1 MSSDSFTHPEMS
13 GDEVSARLAD
23 AGFCIGPAVNVRRT
37 VLDTFDGRLSAAGLR
52 LELREE
58 DSGELLLS
66 ERRSPADQLAV
77 TAVSPVDADPDRS
90 PFRAR
95 LAPVIGV
102 RALIPLMTVTA
113 RRTVAVRRDGAGKIR
128 VAVAVQDRV
137 LLGGSQPASLG
148 WGVEVE
154 ALQGYAKDADQA
166 RALLA
171 SLGLTSH
178 GSTLLDLV
186 AEGAGV
192 DLRGYEGSP
201 TVPLEADEPARDG
214 FRRVL
219 VRLADIF
226 DANWEGTVNDVDP
239 EFLHDLRVA
248 VRRTRSVL
256 AQGRHVVASG
266 DRDRFRHG
274 FAWLGEQTGPARDL
288 DVYVTEWDR
297 YVAPLG
303 SNAAALLAPL
313 RSHIVSLR
321 QDEHERLA
329 RALHSEP
336 CRDLRTA
343 WCSWLRAGGDG
354 TGTGTMPRDAG
365 RPLGEVVVE
374 RMVAA
379 QDQVLAR
386 GRGIGPRS
394 PAEDLHELRKD
405 AKKLRYLLECFASLL
420 AGGPRKAFVQHLKA
434 LQDNLGEHQDTEVH
448 ASRLREMSKDLY
460 RRPET
465 TADTMLAMGQLS
477 EQLDRRRQAA
487 RDEFSE
493 RFAAYDTKRTRRAF
507 ADLLSSAGLSSAGLS
522 SPGDGSAGGR

>member
-1 MSSDSFTHPEMS
+1 MSSDAFTHPEMS
-13 GDEVSARLAD
+13 GDEMSAHLAD
-23 AGFCIGPAVNVRRT
+23 AGFRIGPPVNVRRT

-58 DSGELLLS
+58 DGGELLLS
-66 ERRSPADQLAV
+66 ERSSPADRLAV
-77 TAVSPVDADPDRS
+77 TAASPVGADPARS
-90 PFRAR
+90 PFWAR
-95 LAPVIGV
+95 LAPIVGV
-102 RALIPLMTVTA
+102 RALIPLLTVTT
-113 RRTVAVRRDGAGKIR
+113 RRTPAIRLDGAGKIR

-137 LLGGSQPASLG
+137 LLDGSQPASPG
-148 WGVEVE
+148 WGAEVE
-154 ALQGYAKDADQA
+154 GLQGYAKEADRA
-166 RALLA
+166 RALLV

-178 GSTLLDLV
+178 GPSLLDLV
-186 AEGAGV
+186 ADGAGA
-192 DLRGYEGSP
+192 DLRGYDGSP
-201 TVPLEADEPARDG
+201 AVPLEGEEPAVDG

-219 VRLADIF
+219 VRLTDIF
-226 DANWEGTVNDVDP
+226 DANWAGTVNDVDP

-288 DVYVTEWDR
+288 DVYITEWDR

-303 SNAAALLAPL
+303 SDTAGLLAPL
-313 RSHIVSLR
+313 HSHIVSLR
-321 QDEHERLA
+321 QGEHGRLA
-329 RALHSEP
+329 RVLSSDQ

-343 WCSWLRAGGDG
+343 WRTWLEAGGDG
-354 TGTGTMPRDAG
+354 LGTGTLPGDAG

-374 RMVAA
+374 RMAAA

-434 LQDNLGEHQDTEVH
+434 LQDNLGEHQDSEVH
-448 ASRLREMSKDLY
+448 ASRLRQMSKDLY

-507 ADLLSSAGLSSAGLS
+507 TDLLLSAGLSSAGLS
-522 SPGDGSAGGR
+522 PAGGG